1 MAQFVQLLVSGVAVG
16 SILGI
21 VALGFVLMF
30 KSTDVF
36 NFAQGDLV
44 MVGAYLCLGA
54 LTVLGVSIWVA
65 APVALA
71 MAAVLGLVIYRFL
84 LRPMIGSPLLTMIMV
99 TIALS
104 LILQSLVVILW
115 GPQTYTFPST
125 LPAEVIDVA
134 GVRVSTIDLT
144 IIGVAAVS
152 IAAFGAFFRFTR
164 LGLHMRAV
172 ADNPEAAAVCGIDT
186 GRMFATAIVIG
197 TVLAT
202 IGGILLAN
210 LQIVSVGLAT
220 IGLLAFPAAVLGGIR
235 SVSGAVVG
243 GVLIGVV
250 GQLGSGYL
258 GRGAATPVTF
268 AVLLLVLLLRPQGIL
283 GRRTAVRV

>member
-1 MAQFVQLLVSGVAVG
+1 MTQFVQLLVSGLAVG

-44 MVGAYLCLGA
+44 MVGAYLCLGS

-65 APVALA
+65 TPVALLL
-71 MAAVLGLVIYRFL
+71 AAVLGLVIYRFL

-115 GPQTYTFPST
+115 GPHTYTFPST
-125 LPAEVIDVA
+125 LPAHVINVG
-134 GVRVSTIDLT
+134 GVRMSSIDLT
-144 IIGVAAVS
+144 IIAVAALS
-152 IAAFGAFFRFTR
+152 IAAFGAFFRFTK

-172 ADNPEAAAVCGIDT
+172 AENPEAAAVVGINT
-186 GRMFATAIVIG
+186 GRMFVIAIVIA

-210 LQIVSVGLAT
+210 LQIVSVGLTA

-235 SVSGAVVG
+235 SIPGAVVG
-243 GVLIGVV
+243 GLLIGVI

-258 GRGAATPVTF
+258 GRGASTPVTF
-268 AVLLLVLLLRPQGIL
+268 AVLLLVLLLRPEGIL
-283 GRRTAVRV
+283 GKRTVVRV